1 LTSRNDETHSVSV
14 SSTDAP
20 PIIRSR
26 IMVAHGFRTFRKMQ
40 L

>member
-1 LTSRNDETHSVSV
+1 MSRNDEAHSVSV

-26 IMVAHGFRTFRKMQ
+26 IMVTHGFRTSHQ
-40 L
+40 LQL